1 MFFTCQKVVRSAE
14 KVIKGDKVRNIC
26 QKVVQLAEKGEKAD
40 KVKKGENKLKKNWL
54 IYIYGL
60 ILHYNLLKLTRYFKK
75 VKTLS
80 SDLFS

>member
-1 MFFTCQKVVRSAE
+1 MVRLAE
-14 KVIKGDKVRNIC
+14 KVKNGEKVRNIC
-26 QKVVQLAEKGEKAD
+26 QKVVQLADKGE
-40 KVKKGENKLKKNWL
+40 KVKKGENKFKNFWL

-80 SDLFS
+80 SDLCILR

>member
-1 MFFTCQKVVRSAE
+1 MVRLAE
-14 KVIKGDKVRNIC
+14 KVKKGEKVRNIC
-26 QKVVQLAEKGEKAD
+26 QKVVQLAKKGE
-40 KVKKGENKLKKNWL
+40 KVKKGENKLKMFWL

-80 SDLFS
+80 SDLL

>member
-1 MFFTCQKVVRSAE
+1 M
-14 KVIKGDKVRNIC
+14 
-26 QKVVQLAEKGEKAD
+26 VQLAEKGEKGE
-40 KVKKGENKLKKNWL
+40 KVKNGENKLKIFWL

-80 SDLFS
+80 SDLC